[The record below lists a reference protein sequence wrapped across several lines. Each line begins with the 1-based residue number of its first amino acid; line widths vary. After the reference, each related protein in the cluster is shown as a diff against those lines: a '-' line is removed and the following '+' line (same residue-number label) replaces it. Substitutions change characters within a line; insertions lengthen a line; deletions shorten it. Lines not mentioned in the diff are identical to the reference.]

1 MAEFEFCG
9 VDQCRIIELPRR
21 QDENGDLTEVEN
33 TGAYPFPIRRVYYL
47 YDVPADTER
56 GSHAHFRNQT
66 LLVAVSGSFSV
77 TATDGLDTRTFT
89 LNRPFMGLY
98 LPPSIWHTL
107 HDFSSG
113 SVCLALASEP
123 FEEADYIRS
132 YDQFLQLSSE
142 ARQKAGRI
150 RFPALHLGA
159 VNAPYISELKAAACR
174 VIDSGYYVGG
184 PEVERL
190 ETEVAR
196 ICATPFAVGASNG
209 LDALRLIFRAYIELG
224 RLHHGDEVLVPAD
237 TYVASVLAIT
247 DNGLKP
253 VLVDA
258 SLMTYNIDPALIEQ
272 HITPRTKALMVVHLY
287 GLASWSAEL
296 AEVARRHNLIVVEDN
311 AQAIGAVSEYE
322 GLFGTRVTG
331 GLGHA
336 AGLSFYP
343 TKNIGALGDAGAVT
357 THDPELARVVAA
369 LRNYGSDRQYHNV
382 YAGLNCRLDPIQAA
396 MLMVKLPHLD
406 EENAKRREIANIYDS
421 EITNPAVT
429 KPVMPDFADAHVWHQ
444 YVVRVA
450 DRDAFR
456 RHMLSHGVGTAV
468 HYPAA
473 PHQQPCYAHLAH
485 GPLPVAERI
494 AAEVVSLPISSGL
507 TPSDAHEIASIV
519 NTYRPSSQ
527 EL

>member
-1 MAEFEFCG
+1 MAEFEFCSIE
-9 VDQCRIIELPRR
+9 QCRIIELPRR

-33 TGAYPFPIRRVYYL
+33 TGAYPFDIKRVFYL

-77 TATDGLDTRTFT
+77 TATDGLNTRTFR
-89 LNRPFMGLY
+89 LDRPFMGLY

-123 FEEADYIRS
+123 FDEADYIRS
-132 YDQFLQLSSE
+132 YDRFLLLSSA
-142 ARQKAGRI
+142 ARQKAGQL

-159 VNAPYISELKAAACR
+159 VNAPYIQELKAAACR

-190 ETEVAR
+190 EAEVAR
-196 ICATPFAVGASNG
+196 ICAAPYAVGVSNG

-224 RLHHGDEVLVPAD
+224 RLRPGDEVLVPAD
-237 TYVASVLAIT
+237 TYVASVLAVT

-253 VLVDA
+253 VMVDA
-258 SLMTYNIDPALIEQ
+258 SMQTYNIDPALIEK
-272 HITPRTKALMVVHLY
+272 HITPRTKALMTVHLY
-287 GLASWSAEL
+287 GQAAWSSEL
-296 AEVARRHNLIVVEDN
+296 SQIARRHNLIVVEDN
-311 AQAIGAVSEYE
+311 AQAIGAQSDAP
-322 GLFGTRVTG
+322 GLFGTRATG

-343 TKNIGALGDAGAVT
+343 TKNIGALGDAGAIA
-357 THDPELARVVAA
+357 THDPELARVASA
-369 LRNYGSDRQYHNV
+369 LRNYGSDRQYHNI

-406 EENAKRREIANIYDS
+406 EENAKRREIAAIYDS
-421 EITNPAVT
+421 EIQNPVVA
-429 KPVMPDFADAHVWHQ
+429 KPAMPVYAPSHVWHQ

-450 DRDAFR
+450 DREAFR
-456 RHMLSHGVGTAV
+456 SHMLSHGVGTAV

-473 PHQQPCYAHLAH
+473 PHQQPCYGALAH
-485 GPLPVAERI
+485 GPLPVAELI
-494 AAEVVSLPISSGL
+494 AAEVVSLPISSAL
-507 TPSDAHEIASIV
+507 TEADAREIAAIV
-519 NTYRPSSQ
+519 NAYRP
-527 EL
+527 